1 MPRSTASAAWDGEG
15 ESSNARDTRTSANV
29 PASGSGGADAHRG
42 PTGDPLLA
50 AKFAI
55 PAVPRTLVRR
65 QRLLDRLTMATAG
78 PLTLITGPAGAG
90 KTTLAASWV
99 AEGTAPGPV
108 VWLTAEH
115 EDRAPGVF
123 WAYVLEALRHHHV
136 ELPEDPDR
144 PGSAEF
150 VEHSLLARLAS
161 GLAHQHRP
169 VVFVLDGLDQVPV
182 REVASALDFV
192 LSHAGPT
199 LRLVVISRVDPLLPL
214 HRYRAQGRICEIRS
228 ADLAFTRQ
236 EAAALL
242 RGHGLESCEES
253 VDVLTART
261 GGWAAGVRLCAL
273 EMQRAD
279 DPNGFAR
286 SFAASQSAVADY
298 LLAEVLDA
306 QPEATRDLLM
316 RSSILDRVHPDL
328 ANTLTGREDAE
339 WILAG
344 LTRAGAF
351 VESVAGTGWCR
362 FQPLFAEVLR
372 THLRHHHPGLEPRL
386 RRRAA
391 VWLAGHGRLTE
402 ALEQAATAEDWEWAT
417 ARVVDH
423 LEIGRLLTGPEAHRL
438 ESCFAGMPR
447 DLPGTASALV
457 AAACAAAQYD
467 LAGCR
472 AQLDRAEENIRSAQ
486 AQPSP
491 ETQLT
496 LCLLRLLS
504 SPGTRDR
511 ERGCDAVQEADR
523 TLDLA
528 GRLPRSRRAE
538 HPEIE
543 ALRRYGLARGL
554 LLAGRL
560 GAARTAFAAAA
571 DGCVGATDVVRHHS
585 LGQLALLETLRGEL
599 SEAEA
604 HARFALA
611 TARNRSVP
619 PARRSGIGHL
629 ALSGVA
635 LERGDLR
642 DARHHLDL
650 GSECPDAEHDP
661 VTRTEMLVLRAR
673 LNLAQGR
680 WRAALAAIGAP
691 EVRPPT
697 LPPWPSQRIAL
708 AASAIQLAR
717 GDPAAA
723 ITALDGAGPDASSH
737 VIALA
742 RAHLASG
749 DAGRA
754 LGLLPPP
761 DGQRDAGI
769 AERVGILLIRAHAA
783 ILAKDTETAH
793 STLGEAL
800 AAAGPVTLR
809 RPFFEAGPWVGHLLE
824 LRPDTA
830 DRHAW
835 LTARPGAVNGTLRTA
850 DLPADGSPSAL
861 LVVEQL
867 SERERQVLQH
877 CAQVMSTEEIA
888 EAMCLS
894 VNTVKTHLRSIYR
907 KLVVSRRGEAV
918 RRAREL
924 NLL

>member
-1 MPRSTASAAWDGEG
+1 MPRNTASAA
-15 ESSNARDTRTSANV
+15 RDTRDTHTSANV
-29 PASGSGGADAHRG
+29 PASGLGDAEAHRG

-65 QRLLDRLTMATAG
+65 QRLLDRLTTGTAG

-115 EDRAPGVF
+115 EDKAPGVF
-123 WAYVLEALRHHHV
+123 WAYVLEALHHHRID
-136 ELPEDPDR
+136 LPEDPDR
-144 PGSAEF
+144 PGSADF
-150 VEHSLLARLAS
+150 VEHSLLTRLAS
-161 GLAHQHRP
+161 GLARRHRP

-182 REVASALDFV
+182 REVTSALDFV
-192 LSHAGPT
+192 LTHAGQS

-214 HRYRAQGRICEIRS
+214 HRYRAQGRICEVRS
-228 ADLAFTRQ
+228 ADLAFTRR
-236 EAAALL
+236 EATTLL

-253 VDVLTART
+253 ADTLTTRT
-261 GGWAAGVRLCAL
+261 GGWAAGLRLCAL
-273 EMQRAD
+273 EMQRTD

-298 LLAEVLDA
+298 LLAEVLDT
-306 QPEATRDLLM
+306 QPETTRDLLM

-328 ANTLTGREDAE
+328 ANTLTEREDAE

-351 VESVAGTGWCR
+351 VESVAGTRWCR

-386 RRRAA
+386 RRLAA
-391 VWLAGHGRLTE
+391 AWLADHGRLTE
-402 ALEQAATAEDWEWAT
+402 ALEQAAATADWEWAT
-417 ARVVDH
+417 ARMVDD
-423 LEIGRLLTGPEAHRL
+423 LEIGRLLTGPEAYRL
-438 ESCFAGMPR
+438 ASCFTGMPR
-447 DLPGTASALV
+447 DLPGTAPALV
-457 AAACAAAQYD
+457 AGACAAARYD

-472 AQLDRAEENIRSAQ
+472 AQLDRAEEHIRTAQ

-491 ETQLT
+491 ETQLA
-496 LCLLRLLS
+496 LSLLRLLS
-504 SPGTRDR
+504 SPGGGDRDR
-511 ERGCDAVQEADR
+511 DAVREADR

-528 GRLPRSRRAE
+528 GRVPRSRRAE

-554 LLAGRL
+554 LLTGRL

-571 DGCVGATDVVRHHS
+571 DGRTDATDVVRHLS
-585 LGQLALLETLRGEL
+585 LGQLALLESLRGEL
-599 SEAEA
+599 NEAEK
-604 HARFALA
+604 HARLALA
-611 TARNRSVP
+611 TARCRSVP

-629 ALSGVA
+629 ALATVA

-642 DARHHLDL
+642 DALHHLDL

-661 VTRTEMLVLRAR
+661 VTCTEMLVARAH
-673 LNLAQGR
+673 LNRAQGR
-680 WRAALAAIGAP
+680 GRAALAAL
-691 EVRPPT
+691 EDRPPA
-697 LPPWPSQRIAL
+697 LPPWPAQRIAL
-708 AASAIQLAR
+708 ADSAIHVAR
-717 GDPAAA
+717 GDPTAA
-723 ITALDGAGPDASSH
+723 ISALHEAGPDASAH

-749 DAGRA
+749 DPDRA
-754 LGLLPPP
+754 LGLLPAPG
-761 DGQRDAGI
+761 DHRDAGI
-769 AERVGILLIRAHAA
+769 TQRVAVLLIRAHAA
-783 ILAKDTETAH
+783 LLAKDTESAH
-793 STLGEAL
+793 STLGRAL
-800 AAAGPVTLR
+800 AVARPETLR
-809 RPFFEAGPWVGHLLE
+809 RPFLEAGPWVRHLLE
-824 LRPDTA
+824 LGPDA
-830 DRHAW
+830 AQRHAW
-835 LTARPGAVNGTLRTA
+835 LA
-850 DLPADGSPSAL
+850 SASAP

-867 SERERQVLQH
+867 SVRERQVLEH

-888 EAMCLS
+888 AAMCLS

-924 NLL
+924 GLL

>member
-1 MPRSTASAAWDGEG
+1 MPRNTASAA
-15 ESSNARDTRTSANV
+15 RDTRDTSANV
-29 PASGSGGADAHRG
+29 PASGRGGAEARRG

-55 PAVPRTLVRR
+55 PAVPRTLVHR
-65 QRLLDRLTMATAG
+65 QRLLDRLTAGTAG

-115 EDRAPGVF
+115 EDRAPGEF
-123 WAYVLEALRHHHV
+123 WAYVLEALRHHEV

-150 VEHSLLARLAS
+150 VEHSLLATLAS
-161 GLAHQHRP
+161 GLARRNRP

-182 REVASALDFV
+182 REVTSALDFV
-192 LSHAGPT
+192 LSHAGPS

-228 ADLAFTRQ
+228 ADLAFTEQ
-236 EAAALL
+236 EASMLL

-253 VDVLTART
+253 ADVLTTRT
-261 GGWAAGVRLCAL
+261 GGWAAGLRLCAL
-273 EMQRAD
+273 EMQRSD
-279 DPNGFAR
+279 DPSGFAR

-306 QPEATRDLLM
+306 QPETTRDLLM
-316 RSSILDRVHPDL
+316 RSSILERVHPDL

-344 LTRAGAF
+344 LARAGAF
-351 VESVAGTGWCR
+351 VESVAGTRWCR

-391 VWLAGHGRLTE
+391 VWLADHGWLTE
-402 ALEQAATAEDWEWAT
+402 AVEQAAAAADWEWAS
-417 ARVVDH
+417 ARVVEH
-423 LEIGRLLTGPEAHRL
+423 LEIGRLLTGPEAQRL
-438 ESCFAGMPR
+438 EGCFAGMPR
-447 DLPGTASALV
+447 DLPDAASALV
-457 AAACAAAQYD
+457 AGACAAARYD
-467 LAGCR
+467 FVGCR
-472 AQLDRAEENIRSAQ
+472 AQLDRAGEHIRTAQ
-486 AQPSP
+486 AQPSA
-491 ETQLT
+491 ETRLA
-496 LCLLRLLS
+496 LSLLRLLS
-504 SPGTRDR
+504 LPGGGDRDAAR
-511 ERGCDAVQEADR
+511 EADR

-528 GRLPRSRRAE
+528 GCVPRSRRAE

-554 LLAGRL
+554 LLTGRL
-560 GAARTAFAAAA
+560 GAARAAFAAFAAAA
-571 DGCVGATDVVRHHS
+571 DGRTDATDVVRHHS
-585 LGQLALLETLRGEL
+585 LGMLALLESLRGEL
-599 SEAEA
+599 NEAEK
-604 HARFALA
+604 HARLALA
-611 TARNRSVP
+611 TARDRSVP

-629 ALSGVA
+629 ALAGVA

-642 DARHHLDL
+642 GARHHLDL
-650 GSECPDAEHDP
+650 GSECPDAELDP
-661 VTRTEMLVLRAR
+661 VARTELLVARAH

-680 WRAALAAIGAP
+680 WRDALAEI
-691 EVRPPT
+691 EDRPPS
-697 LPPWPSQRIAL
+697 LPPWPAQRVAL
-708 AASAIQLAR
+708 ADSAVQLAR
-717 GDPAAA
+717 GDPTAA
-723 ITALDGAGPDASSH
+723 ISALREAGPDASAH

-749 DAGRA
+749 DADRA
-754 LGLLPPP
+754 LALLPPP
-761 DGQRDAGI
+761 DDQGDAGI
-769 AERVGILLIRAHAA
+769 RQRVAVLLIRAHAA
-783 ILAKDTETAH
+783 LLAKDTESAH
-793 STLGEAL
+793 RILGEAL
-800 AAAGPVTLR
+800 STARPETLR
-809 RPFFEAGPWVGHLLE
+809 RPFLEAGPWVRHLLE
-824 LRPDTA
+824 LRPHMA
-830 DRHAW
+830 HRHAW
-835 LTARPGAVNGTLRTA
+835 L
-850 DLPADGSPSAL
+850 GSPSAP

-867 SERERQVLQH
+867 SVRERQVLEH

-894 VNTVKTHLRSIYR
+894 VNTVKTHLRSIFR

-924 NLL
+924 GLL

>member
-1 MPRSTASAAWDGEG
+1 MPRSTASAAWDSGGEP
-15 ESSNARDTRTSANV
+15 RDTRDNRTSENV
-29 PASGSGGADAHRG
+29 PASGHGGADALRG

-65 QRLLDRLTMATAG
+65 QRLLDRLTTGTAG

-123 WAYVLEALRHHHV
+123 WSYVLEALRHHQV

-150 VEHSLLARLAS
+150 VEYSLLARLAS

-192 LSHAGPT
+192 LSHAGPS
-199 LRLVVISRVDPLLPL
+199 LRLVVISRIDPLLPL

-228 ADLAFTRQ
+228 AHLAFTRQ

-242 RGHGLESCEES
+242 RGHGLDSCEES

-261 GGWAAGVRLCAL
+261 GGWAAGLRLCAL

-298 LLAEVLDA
+298 LLAEVLDT

-316 RSSILDRVHPDL
+316 RASILDRVHPDL

-351 VESVAGTGWCR
+351 VEPVAGTRWCR
-362 FQPLFAEVLR
+362 FHPLFAEVLR

-391 VWLAGHGRLTE
+391 AWLAGHDRLTE
-402 ALEQAATAEDWEWAT
+402 ALEQAAATEDWEWAT

-438 ESCFAGMPR
+438 ENCFAGMPR
-447 DLPGTASALV
+447 DLPGTAPALV
-457 AAACAAAQYD
+457 AGACAAAQYD

-472 AQLDRAEENIRSAQ
+472 AHLDRAEEHIRTEQ

-491 ETQLT
+491 ETQLA
-496 LCLLRLLS
+496 LALLRLLS
-504 SPGTRDR
+504 SPGTDR
-511 ERGCDAVQEADR
+511 EGGCDAVQEADR

-528 GRLPRSRRAE
+528 GHVPPSRRVQ

-554 LLAGRL
+554 LLTGHL

-571 DGCVGATDVVRHHS
+571 DGCTGATDVVRHHS
-585 LGQLALLETLRGEL
+585 LGQLALLESLRGEL
-599 SEAEA
+599 NEAEE

-619 PARRSGIGHL
+619 PARQSGIGHL
-629 ALSGVA
+629 ALAAVA

-642 DARHHLDL
+642 GARHHLDL
-650 GSECPDAEHDP
+650 ASECPDAEHDP
-661 VTRTEMLVLRAR
+661 GTRTEMLVLRSR
-673 LNLAQGR
+673 WNLAQGR
-680 WRAALAAIGAP
+680 WRAALAAIAAP

-708 AASAIQLAR
+708 ANSAIQLAR

-723 ITALDGAGPDASSH
+723 ITALHGAGPDTSAH

-749 DAGRA
+749 DPDRT
-754 LGLLPPP
+754 LGLLPAPG
-761 DGQRDAGI
+761 DQRDAGL
-769 AERVGILLIRAHAA
+769 AQRVDILLIRAHAA
-783 ILAKDTETAH
+783 LLAKDTETAH

-800 AAAGPVTLR
+800 TAARPETLR
-809 RPFFEAGPWVGHLLE
+809 RPFLEAGPWVRHLLE
-824 LRPDTA
+824 LRPETA
-830 DRHAW
+830 LRHAW
-835 LTARPGAVNGTLRTA
+835 LTARLAAVNGTFRA
-850 DLPADGSPSAL
+850 DRLPADGSPSAP

-867 SERERQVLQH
+867 SDRERQVLQH

-924 NLL
+924 GLLF

>member
-1 MPRSTASAAWDGEG
+1 MPGSTASAARDSGG
-15 ESSNARDTRTSANV
+15 QPRDSRDTRTSANV
-29 PASGSGGADAHRG
+29 PASDRGGADALRG
-42 PTGDPLLA
+42 PMGDPLLA

-65 QRLLDRLTMATAG
+65 QRLLDRLTTGTAG

-99 AEGTAPGPV
+99 DEGTAPGSV

-115 EDRAPGVF
+115 EDSAPGVF
-123 WAYVLEALRHHHV
+123 WSYVLEALRHHRV

-161 GLAHQHRP
+161 GLARRQRP

-192 LSHAGPT
+192 LSHAGPS

-214 HRYRAQGRICEIRS
+214 HRYRAQGRISEIRG
-228 ADLAFTRQ
+228 ADLAFTRR

-242 RGHGLESCEES
+242 RGHGLESCEDS

-261 GGWAAGVRLCAL
+261 GGWAAGLRLCAL
-273 EMQRAD
+273 EMQQAD

-286 SFAASQSAVADY
+286 SFAASQNAVADY
-298 LLAEVLDA
+298 LLAEVLDT

-351 VESVAGTGWCR
+351 VESVAGTRWCR

-391 VWLAGHGRLTE
+391 AWLAGHDRLAE
-402 ALEQAATAEDWEWAT
+402 ALEQAAATEDWEWAT

-438 ESCFAGMPR
+438 ENCFAGMPR

-457 AAACAAAQYD
+457 AGACAAAQYD
-467 LAGCR
+467 PTACR
-472 AQLDRAEENIRSAQ
+472 AHLDRAEEHIRTEQ
-486 AQPSP
+486 ARPSP
-491 ETQLT
+491 ETRLE
-496 LCLLRLLS
+496 LSLLRLLS
-504 SPGTRDR
+504 SPGTQDR
-511 ERGCDAVQEADR
+511 ERGCDAVKEADR

-528 GRLPRSRRAE
+528 GHVPRSRRAE

-543 ALRRYGLARGL
+543 ALRLYGLARGL
-554 LLAGRL
+554 LLTGHL
-560 GAARTAFAAAA
+560 GAARTAFSAAV
-571 DGCVGATDVVRHHS
+571 DGCTGATDVVRHHS
-585 LGQLALLETLRGEL
+585 LGQLALLESHRGEL
-599 SEAEA
+599 NEAEE
-604 HARFALA
+604 HARSALA
-611 TARNRSVP
+611 TAHNRSVP
-619 PARRSGIGHL
+619 PARQSGTGHL
-629 ALSGVA
+629 VLATVA
-635 LERGDLR
+635 LERGDLPG
-642 DARHHLDL
+642 ALQHLDL
-650 GSECPDAEHDP
+650 ASECPDAEHDP
-661 VTRTEMLVLRAR
+661 VTHTEMLVVRTR
-673 LNLAQGR
+673 LNLAHGR
-680 WRAALAAIGAP
+680 WRAALAAIGAS

-697 LPPWPSQRIAL
+697 LPAWPSQRLAL
-708 AASAIQLAR
+708 ANSATQLAR

-723 ITALDGAGPDASSH
+723 ITALHGAGLDATAH

-749 DAGRA
+749 DPDRA

-761 DGQRDAGI
+761 DDQRDTGI
-769 AERVGILLIRAHAA
+769 AQRVDIFLIRAQAA
-783 ILAKDTETAH
+783 LLAKDTETAH
-793 STLGEAL
+793 RTLDEAL
-800 AAAGPVTLR
+800 SAARPETLR
-809 RPFFEAGPWVGHLLE
+809 RPFLDAGPWVRHLLE
-824 LRPDTA
+824 LRPETA
-830 DRHAW
+830 HRHAW
-835 LTARPGAVNGTLRTA
+835 LMARLPAVNGTNR
-850 DLPADGSPSAL
+850 LPADGSLSAP

-888 EAMCLS
+888 QAMCLS

-924 NLL
+924 RLL